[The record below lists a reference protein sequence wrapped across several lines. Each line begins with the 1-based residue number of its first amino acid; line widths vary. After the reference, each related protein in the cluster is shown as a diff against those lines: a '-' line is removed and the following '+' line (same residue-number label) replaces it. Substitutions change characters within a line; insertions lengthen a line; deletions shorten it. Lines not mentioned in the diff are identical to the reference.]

1 MRTEPVKYSVGP
13 LRDGCEPFRVIS
25 IVAFLGWAVGVSEAA
40 GLAATIAARPLEA
53 KELFSDRHADSFT
66 ILFVADVLHPVDVL
80 AVE

>member
-1 MRTEPVKYSVGP
+1 MIGLLRT
-13 LRDGCEPFRVIS
+13 
-25 IVAFLGWAVGVSEAA
+25 AA
-40 GLAATIAARPLEA
+40 RALAAAARLTDQRPQPVHNRFI